1 MLTWEI
7 CDSQAAVRTVQT
19 RTEYSM
25 PEDYFNL
32 ILSQSKSNFKQI
44 NNPPKVVYSPKKK
57 TVSVKYDFALGLI
70 KKVKIIAPCRVWL
83 DFFQRHDT
91 VPLSFEALEPC
102 LYRPSTETRRA
113 LKLYS
118 ENYPGSFRAD
128 VQDCVKWSQTKNP
141 LACRLT
147 G

>member
-1 MLTWEI
+1 M
-7 CDSQAAVRTVQT
+7 QT
-19 RTEYSM
+19 RNESSM
-25 PEDYFNL
+25 PENYFNL

-91 VPLSFEALEPC
+91 LPLSFEALEPC

-147 G
+147 A

>member
-1 MLTWEI
+1 M
-7 CDSQAAVRTVQT
+7 QT
-19 RTEYSM
+19 RNESSM
-25 PEDYFNL
+25 PENYFNL

-147 G
+147 A

>member
-1 MLTWEI
+1 M
-7 CDSQAAVRTVQT
+7 QT
-19 RTEYSM
+19 RNESSM
-25 PEDYFNL
+25 PENYFNL

-141 LACRLT
+141 LACGLT
-147 G
+147 A

>member
-1 MLTWEI
+1 
-7 CDSQAAVRTVQT
+7 VQT
-19 RTEYSM
+19 FNENGM

-44 NNPPKVVYSPKKK
+44 NNPPKVVYSSKKK

-83 DFFQRHDT
+83 DFCYRNGK
-91 VPLSFEALEPC
+91 VPISYETLEPC
-102 LYRPSTETRRA
+102 LYRPSMETQKA

-118 ENYPGSFRAD
+118 ENYPGSFNAD

-141 LACRLT
+141 LAHKPA